1 MEIKLEKTNDILTPT
16 EYFDYLKSKK
26 LETDNQILANYLN
39 IAIREYEKAKRT
51 GQKDL
56 EDKLMFHIINY
67 EKEIEL
73 LNNGINKFIY
83 YEDIQKFVNTI
94 DKNVVK
100 IIELKRYP
108 RAIPDNIV
116 NIIEK
121 TKQLFDEMYI
131 VFTDYTGEV
140 ERKIEQQKK
149 EKDPI
154 LFGVFCNRNKRTKLD
169 RYYYIADWEDEFCDL
184 TLDKMLIVMQEKEKK
199 NIINE
204 VQLIE
209 NRDKLLKELE
219 NIKKD
224 ENLEKDQN
232 GFNFVQVYS
241 SSNSNKENERNKK
254 GFFAKLINR
263 IRNN

>member
-1 MEIKLEKTNDILTPT
+1 MEVKLEKAKPILTPT
-16 EYFDYLKSKK
+16 EYFDYLKSKQ

-184 TLDKMLIVMQEKEKK
+184 TLDKMLIVMQEKEKR

-254 GFFAKLINR
+254 GFFTKLINR
-263 IRNN
+263 IRNH